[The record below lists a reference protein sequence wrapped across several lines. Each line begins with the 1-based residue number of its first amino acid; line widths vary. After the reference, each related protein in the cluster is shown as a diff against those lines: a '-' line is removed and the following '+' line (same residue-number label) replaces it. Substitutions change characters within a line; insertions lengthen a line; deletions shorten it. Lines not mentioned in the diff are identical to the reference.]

1 MCPEISNHPNQ
12 EEEGTLCFTG
22 WMAYTG
28 SSLLIR
34 QQRGMKSENNVG
46 SVFFFH
52 VIKFEI
58 N

>member
-12 EEEGTLCFTG
+12 EEEGPLCFTG
-22 WMAYTG
+22 WMACTG
-28 SSLLIR
+28 SSLLKR

-46 SVFFFH
+46 SVFLSC
-52 VIKFEI
+52 